1 MHAERAT
8 TSEVRRWL
16 NEAAQEGRA
25 DMVDKVGPIAAAL
38 QRLSEEVR
46 EERAQ
51 AAEVASDYNPHQL
64 QALPCPAL
72 PCPALLF
79 WVHMHAHVLAPVGML
94 HDYGSCTDTVMA

>member
-1 MHAERAT
+1 MMHAERAT

-25 DMVDKVGPIAAAL
+25 DTVDKVGPIAAAL
-38 QRLSEEVR
+38 QQLSEEVR

-72 PCPALLF
+72 PCPALPCPVVLGSYACTCACAC
-79 WVHMHAHVLAPVGML
+79 WHAA
-94 HDYGSCTDTVMA
+94 